1 MRLSRNDS
9 RLFLLFAISVVGC
22 VNANLSLQCIVT
34 HLRSQGI
41 HEDIL
46 DSVDSFPGTE
56 PECESFIRIKLD
68 GFNENIF
75 DSMSEDDNARQQIE
89 CFRHESNSEQYEN
102 LAMRYLAVGM
112 VDVGWRFW
120 RNSMKEI
127 RYEELKRE
135 IDDLGVRILEKC
147 VASEHFG
154 KFFDST
160 IDQNPNLYTKGE
172 NEYCIRRYL
181 IDKYLIDA
189 FSYSLNI
196 NPKNVTMENFNCY
209 EIMKSIL
216 EPAYENLKKDETKC
230 SLAILKENGYY
241 DYLLKLELL
250 SKLRLTSQDKH
261 FERQKFIDVMF
272 DITQK
277 TRSC

>member
-1 MRLSRNDS
+1 MKNSRIS
-9 RLFLLFAISVVGC
+9 FLFAISLFSHAY
-22 VNANLSLQCIVT
+22 ANLSLQCIAS
-34 HLRSQGI
+34 HLRSQKI
-41 HEDIL
+41 QEDIL
-46 DSVDSFPGTE
+46 DSVESFPGTE
-56 PECESFIRIKLD
+56 AECESFIRIKLD
-68 GFNENIF
+68 DFNEKIF
-75 DSMSEDDNARQQIE
+75 NSMSEDENARQQIE
-89 CFRHESNSEQYEN
+89 CFKHEASFDDYEN
-102 LAMRYLAVGM
+102 LAMRFLAVGM
-112 VDVGWRFW
+112 LDVGWRFW

-127 RYEELKRE
+127 RYEELKKG

-147 VASEHFG
+147 VASDHFG
-154 KFFDST
+154 KFFDTT
-160 IDQNPNLYTKGE
+160 IEQKPNLYTKGE

-250 SKLRLTSQDKH
+250 SKLSLTSQDKY

-277 TRSC
+277 TRTC